1 METMDF
7 IPEWT
12 PQVYGTAVHVA
23 FGTAVRLQGLR
34 GIGFTDVEHSFI
46 DGEDARPGTLG
57 SIRTDVLL
65 RNDIGDII
73 AIYDVKTGQAGLSPG
88 RVREIRRHTG
98 VLSNVP
104 IIELHILRNASIKAS
119 SLRVLAR
126 LWRPEDHQ
134 GNEDLAEDQ

>member
-1 METMDF
+1 MSPLEPLSGSKGCAVLASPMSSIALTMVKMRD
-7 IPEWT
+7 
-12 PQVYGTAVHVA
+12 QVRWAASGQM
-23 FGTAVRLQGLR
+23 FC
-34 GIGFTDVEHSFI
+34 FENDV
-46 DGEDARPGTLG
+46 
-57 SIRTDVLL
+57 
-65 RNDIGDII
+65 GDII

-104 IIELHILRNASIKAS
+104 IIELHILRKASIKSS

-134 GNEDLAEDQ
+134 GSRGLAEDQ